1 MSPAKAQ
8 RPGPGRILALVAGL
22 ALLAGLGLLLAANL
36 EWGEKRV
43 WVGWQGEARSNPYLA
58 AKRFLDGADR
68 PTDCFHGLPLAELAG
83 ADRGLLILPSRALRL
98 SPGQA
103 AALAA
108 FVDRGG
114 LLLAEGAW
122 LEAADTTATQD
133 PLFAAFGVRL
143 VASTWWERLKDRPP
157 QEVQAFQDAH
167 RTLPVRLGGPAS
179 PPLQVRFGRGGM
191 LEDRAGRAQAAF
203 GDEAG
208 VKALLVA
215 HGKGRAVLFS
225 DMDWMQND
233 SIGEHDH
240 AAFLEALAGLAEP
253 GRRRAALVIRE
264 APPSLPAWLLER
276 APAALG
282 LLVVL
287 VVLALW
293 RAAPRFGPLLPD
305 PAEARRSLLEHLQAC
320 GRFQWRLQEGRAL
333 LQAARQAA
341 LDHLARVHPGWT
353 ALAPDALCRRI
364 AEHTGLAEERVFRAL
379 RYERAADPHGFTEAL
394 QTLDLIR
401 KTP

>member
-1 MSPAKAQ
+1 MSPAHPS
-8 RPGPGRILALVAGL
+8 RPAAGRLLALLLGC

-68 PTDCFHGLPLAELAG
+68 ATDCVQGLPLAELTG
-83 ADRGLLILPSRALRL
+83 ADHGLLILPSRALRL

-108 FVDRGG
+108 FVERGG
-114 LLLAEGAW
+114 VLLAEGAW
-122 LEAADTTATQD
+122 FEAADTSATQD
-133 PLFAAFGVRL
+133 PLFAAFGARL

-157 QEVQAFQDAH
+157 QEIQAFQEAH

-191 LEDRAGRAQAAF
+191 LEDRDGRAQAAF

-208 VKALLVA
+208 LKALRVR
-215 HGKGRAVLFS
+215 HGQGWAVLFA
-225 DMDWMQND
+225 DMDWLRND
-233 SIGEHDH
+233 AIGEHDH
-240 AAFLEALAGLAEP
+240 AALLEALAGLADP

-282 LLVVL
+282 LLAVL

-293 RAAPRFGPLLPD
+293 RAAPRFGPMLPD
-305 PAEARRSLLEHLQAC
+305 PAEGRRSLLEHLQAC
-320 GRFQWRLQEGRAL
+320 GRFQWRLQEGRVL

-341 LDHLARVHPGWT
+341 LAHLARVHPGWA

-379 RYERAADPHGFTEAL
+379 RYERVADPHGFTEAL